1 MWPDAVRRGQP
12 LMRIDRKLIAER
24 DYKLDTPVL
33 VSNAACFSGV
43 THAGSTPDRGAHNAA
58 RPPPARSG
66 RGDKTIETSLGL
78 R

>member
-24 DYKLDTPVL
+24 
-33 VSNAACFSGV
+33 
-43 THAGSTPDRGAHNAA
+43 
-58 RPPPARSG
+58 
-66 RGDKTIETSLGL
+66 GDKTIETSLEL